1 MLLSPV
7 LSLFTIVSFKNDA
20 CSSLSGNNGT
30 CYSAKV
36 NKLSFD
42 NITTPVLSFTS
53 SLISIPPG
61 FSKIPC
67 SIVPY
72 NKHNVPRSSSN
83 NFFHHSAVSRTV
95 SSKGGWGQALV
106 QVDLVSAAFVSWQS
120 TKFQLLSVDTESSIR
135 YSLITIA
142 LNCVVRVPLILL
154 MS

>member
-61 FSKIPC
+61 FRKYH
-67 SIVPY
+67 VPY

-83 NFFHHSAVSRTV
+83 NFFHHSVVCRTV
-95 SSKGGWGQALV
+95 SSKGEWGQALV

-120 TKFQLLSVDTESSIR
+120 TIFPLLSVDTESSIR
-135 YSLITIA
+135 YLLITIE
-142 LNCVVRVPLILL
+142 LRCESSIDTSKELL
-154 MS
+154 K